1 MKWPDEID
9 FQRDAPGSMDAIER
23 SGELRAYLESS
34 VSARIPAAVIYRAPE
49 ARPGETCILL
59 ENVNGEVILNELTGR
74 GIKAGTLSPCA
85 GRSEFDA
92 SFLARADIPHSLA
105 MGSLLFSL
113 DADNTEAEIDR
124 FVEQLGLILKENY
137 GTN

>member
-1 MKWPDEID
+1 
-9 FQRDAPGSMDAIER
+9 
-23 SGELRAYLESS
+23 
-34 VSARIPAAVIYRAPE
+34 
-49 ARPGETCILL
+49 
-59 ENVNGEVILNELTGR
+59 
-74 GIKAGTLSPCA
+74 
-85 GRSEFDA
+85 
-92 SFLARADIPHSLA
+92 